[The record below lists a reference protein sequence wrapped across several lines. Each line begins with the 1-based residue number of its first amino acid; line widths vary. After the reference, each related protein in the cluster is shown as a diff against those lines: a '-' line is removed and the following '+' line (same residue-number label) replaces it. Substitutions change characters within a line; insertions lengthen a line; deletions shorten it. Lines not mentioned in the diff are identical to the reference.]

1 MKIRVSARLIIEIRA
16 SWNSMNETQFVEGWQ
31 AKHNGLSLSLSLCVN
46 DRLNRVNDDQLELFH
61 LQYNRFK
68 FE

>member
-1 MKIRVSARLIIEIRA
+1 
-16 SWNSMNETQFVEGWQ
+16 MNETQFVEGWQ